1 MSGAGPISRP
11 FVVYTNPIAGKR
23 GAFLPDPMP
32 LPPVSTWM
40 MERLSNGRMTRIVKD
55 SSFTDVQ
62 STLPFGE
69 VQFYHTTGRMA
80 EVREALRRI
89 IQGRM
94 PLDEVEM
101 IVPDEEYTLAI
112 STMCASLGLSCSFAD
127 GLPAI
132 TSGMGRAAHFL
143 LNWLES
149 GYQVRPLV
157 SIFAA
162 AIDYVLRT

>member
-1 MSGAGPISRP
+1 MSGAGPISP
-11 FVVYTNPIAGKR
+11 AFVVYTNPIAGKR
-23 GAFLPDPMP
+23 GAFSARPYAA
-32 LPPVSTWM
+32 STGFHLDDGAVVK
-40 MERLSNGRMTRIVKD
+40 RTDDKDCKD

-112 STMCASLGLSCSFAD
+112 STMCLWSF
-127 GLPAI
+127 LFLRR
-132 TSGMGRAAHFL
+132 RATCDYIRNGKSRPFP

-157 SIFAA
+157 SSQN
-162 AIDYVLRT
+162 